1 MDGFR
6 GEYFLVFPHKLNDC
20 SIELTRVCWHQQDR
34 HLMAIVSELTPA
46 ESDDDDDEDEC
57 NDEKPRHAPNSARDI
72 PWPIVSQRLGTFRT
86 SAECMK
92 RYTKLTGQRQSEK
105 TAALK
110 GPWTAEE
117 DRKITTLVMAHGAK
131 RWSQIAAELPGEF
144 LKSVPIG
151 SRQGFRHSPDEQH

>member
-1 MDGFR
+1 
-6 GEYFLVFPHKLNDC
+6 
-20 SIELTRVCWHQQDR
+20 
-34 HLMAIVSELTPA
+34 MAIVSELTPV
-46 ESDDDDDEDEC
+46 ESDDDHDDDEDEC

-72 PWPIVSQRLGTFRT
+72 PWPTVSQRLGTFRT

-92 RYTKLTGQRQSEK
+92 RYAKLTGQRQSEK

-144 LKSVPIG
+144 GHSISLRNRWS
-151 SRQGFRHSPDEQH
+151 FRHSPDEQH